1 MNNDKTLQHFDS
13 FHLSTEITSEDNLP
27 LQVEEIV
34 SEDTEQSQQR
44 TLFIR
49 NLLDH
54 IINNAL
60 SNLEKASD
68 AIKIITCLT
77 NEMPTT
83 IFQQFTWDD
92 TLIPIPNDIDIS
104 ITENQRRLY
113 ICSSI
118 DKSFQ

>member
-13 FHLSTEITSEDNLP
+13 FHLSIEITSEDNLP

-34 SEDTEQSQQR
+34 LDNTEQSQQR

-54 IINNAL
+54 IINNDL

-68 AIKIITCLT
+68 VI
-77 NEMPTT
+77 
-83 IFQQFTWDD
+83 
-92 TLIPIPNDIDIS
+92 
-104 ITENQRRLY
+104 
-113 ICSSI
+113 
-118 DKSFQ
+118 